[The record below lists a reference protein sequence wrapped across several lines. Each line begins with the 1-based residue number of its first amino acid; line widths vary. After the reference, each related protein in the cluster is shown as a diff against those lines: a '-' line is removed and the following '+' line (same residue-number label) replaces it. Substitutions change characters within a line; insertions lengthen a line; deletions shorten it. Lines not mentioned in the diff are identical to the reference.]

1 MLLHDHKDFRDLI
14 AAVSDAMGIDPTL
27 VEKDY
32 WIMHCLWGV
41 QQQGFA
47 FELKGG
53 TSLSKGFGLI
63 HRFSEDIDIRI
74 EPPAGMDVKTGKNQD
89 KEVHIKSRADYY
101 DWVASELKIS
111 GIQEVIRDHAFDD
124 QEKMRSGGIR
134 LNYLSTTPL
143 LSGLKDGVLLELGF
157 DDTAP
162 NQAVDISS
170 WAYDYAIKY
179 VKGLNDNRAKDVLCY
194 LPEYTFVEKLQTITT
209 KYRQYKEGKI
219 FPKNFLRHYYDLYC
233 LLDCPSVLGFIKT
246 DRYQTR
252 KIERFPKSDYLVISQ
267 NPAFLLSD
275 SQDRKLFESEYLKVA
290 SLYYQGQP
298 SFGDL
303 LNRIGQHIHSL

>member
-1 MLLHDHKDFRDLI
+1 MLLHDHKEFRDLI

-194 LPEYTFVEKLQTITT
+194 LPEYTFVEKLQTIAT

-252 KIERFPKSDYLVISQ
+252 KIERFRKSDNLVISQ

>member
-1 MLLHDHKDFRDLI
+1 MLLHDHKGFKDLI

-252 KIERFPKSDYLVISQ
+252 KIERFPRSDNLVISQ